1 MKIIGDWLTYPETQ
15 ALCLALETSGHRA
28 LFVGGCVRNALLGVP
43 VGDTDLA
50 TDALPKT
57 VSNIAENA
65 GFKVIPTGIDHGT
78 VTVVAGGR
86 PHEVTTFRR
95 DVETDGRR
103 AVVAF
108 SSDIAEDAA
117 RRDFTRNAL

>member
-86 PHEVTTFRR
+86 PHDRCRR
-95 DVETDGRR
+95 RGRTIGWTECQPCAPTGR
-103 AVVAF
+103 ARA
-108 SSDIAEDAA
+108 S
-117 RRDFTRNAL
+117 